1 MILSVGEILADMI
14 GEKTENGIS
23 YTCLLGGAPFNLAFN
38 AKQAG
43 AKVAFIGKV
52 GKDGVGDFLK
62 ATAKKANLDVLTI
75 QTDNDKNTTLAF
87 VTLTDGERDFNFF
100 RRGTADYS
108 IDVSDL
114 NLADFDGLNIVHLG
128 SLMLSEKEGKKVAK
142 KVAKMTKKAGK
153 LLSFDLNFRHDIF
166 GTPENARK
174 AYKPY
179 IDSADIVKFSEEE
192 LTEYTGL
199 VNFDDAVNAVKA
211 PNKLIVVTL
220 GAKGSSYYY
229 NDLSGTIPTEPIK
242 PIDTTGAGDAFFGT
256 LLACL
261 DGKEFTKENLENAL
275 IKANKAGAETTQF
288 KGAIKL

>member
-1 MILSVGEILADMI
+1 MILSIGEILADMI
-14 GEKTENGIS
+14 GEKTENGIT
-23 YTCLLGGAPFNLAFN
+23 YNCLLGGAPFNLAFN
-38 AKQAG
+38 AKKAG

-52 GKDGVGDFLK
+52 GGDGVGDYLK
-62 ATAKKANLDVLTI
+62 ETAKKANLDELII

-100 RRGTADYS
+100 RRNTADYD
-108 IDVSDL
+108 IDLKGIDL
-114 NLADFDGLNIVHLG
+114 SNYDGLNIVHLG

-142 KVAKMTKKAGK
+142 KVASITKKAGK

-179 IDSADIVKFSEEE
+179 IDCADIVKFSEEE

-220 GAKGSSYYY
+220 GAKGSAYYY
-229 NDLSGTIPTEPIK
+229 NDLHGVVATDPVK

-261 DGKEFTKENLENAL
+261 DGKQFTKEILEDAL
-275 IKANKAGAETTQF
+275 VKANTAGAETTQF